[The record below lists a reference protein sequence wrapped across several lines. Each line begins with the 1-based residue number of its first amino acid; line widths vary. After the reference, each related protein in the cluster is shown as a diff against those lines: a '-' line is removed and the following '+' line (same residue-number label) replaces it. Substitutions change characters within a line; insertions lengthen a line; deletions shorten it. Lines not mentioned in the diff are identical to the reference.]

1 MASRAALELPLND
14 SELTEAWLRGFAATA
29 RTKKLTDT
37 EEAKQVTDLFL
48 SKAGMEALRQVSIM
62 AAPLVLEDTK
72 FEDIHNIIMEKMQPK
87 KRLVVAERTRFLA
100 TRQGVGENVRRYVQR
115 LREAAKF
122 CNFKDL
128 NAQAATQTA
137 EDELILMR
145 LVDGLV
151 NSTHRI
157 KLLEFMQSATTEP
170 SLDNC
175 VQFAQQ
181 LEMIQSYNSKQPGDT
196 DGGHMAE
203 ITVSHVDRN
212 KTNAIVKD
220 CKFCGKSHARGK
232 CPAFGKTCNK
242 CRKQN
247 HFSVVCRS
255 ATTSAKR
262 THEVEVSQQGET
274 EAPADFQVFSLG
286 STKRLLKKVTINEG
300 TVLMQLDSGSEA
312 TILPKN
318 LWESI
323 GQPKL
328 RPTKHRLRQF
338 DGSEIRTI
346 GQFEGL
352 VEMEKNYAI
361 ANIIVAECGKAHGLL
376 GTDVLSVDASSM
388 AINCNKVTNN
398 TNDTVGCLNDF
409 QARILLKDNALPS
422 YFEARPLPIHI
433 RPLVIRKLN
442 DMIEQG
448 ILEKVP
454 PGGSKWASP
463 MVIVRKPNGD
473 VRVCA
478 DFKVGV
484 NPKICSDSYPMP
496 NIETA
501 FSSLAGM
508 THFAKIDLEAA
519 YNQLELEEASR
530 EITTMNTPIGLL
542 RWKRLPFGI
551 KTASAQFQS
560 AIEKTIGEFPNSII
574 YQDDI
579 CLGARS
585 EAELSER
592 VHIVLKRLSD
602 AGMKVNE
609 SKSVLLAKEISFL
622 GYTISGEGVK
632 PDRRLVEK
640 IQAVCAPKDK
650 KDLDCFLG
658 LVNYFG
664 RYIKGFAEVTEPLHA
679 LRRKNVPFEWGVA
692 QQKAFEKLKAALS
705 VYPVV
710 QPFDAKKDTVLTT
723 DASEK
728 SISAIL
734 SQNDHPVMYLSRR
747 LSSAERNYS
756 NIEREAL
763 AIVWATSRAKHY
775 LLGKKFLLRSDHQ
788 PLEFIFHPQREL
800 PKVTS
805 ARIMRWALQ
814 LSAYEYDIL
823 YVKGESIPHVD
834 ALSRLNFS
842 DDAKEGK
849 GYQES
854 FVHWAETDVISMEE
868 LRRETSRDS
877 VLSGILRRV
886 SNDCWG
892 GCSVVERPFKSVRQC
907 LSVEGGILCRG
918 DLLVPPS
925 VLRPRM
931 IEAVHND
938 VHGGVTATR
947 NRLKLEAWWPGY
959 CDDVER
965 FVGKCARCNELKP
978 APQRHLHTWPEESEP
993 WARVHIDHGHV
1004 PNIGLILILVDAN
1017 SGWPEVVRVPD
1028 RRAETVKRVLRLI
1041 FARNGVPRTLVSD
1054 NAAEFTDSDLCAW
1067 LERIGCRPLK
1077 TPPYHPQSNGAAE
1090 RMVQTIKRGLKAFN
1104 KERSTFEAYMARL
1117 LLAYRSVPHAGRA
1130 QSPSAMMGRQLRSP
1144 ITTAFETDE
1153 CLWYRRPGQSP
1164 EAARFLMQSGHNS
1177 ALVVRGEEEAP
1188 ALAHLDQLRRRVET
1202 VAPGPATQNATREP
1216 FHTEA
1221 VVEQSHPGADE
1232 GNGAAPQERQ
1242 EPRRSSRPNK
1252 GIPPVRFGEDVVTS

>member
-181 LEMIQSYNSKQPGDT
+181 LEMIQSYHSKQPGDT

-388 AINCNKVTNN
+388 AINCN
-398 TNDTVGCLNDF
+398 
-409 QARILLKDNALPS
+409 
-422 YFEARPLPIHI
+422 
-433 RPLVIRKLN
+433 
-442 DMIEQG
+442 
-448 ILEKVP
+448 
-454 PGGSKWASP
+454 
-463 MVIVRKPNGD
+463 
-473 VRVCA
+473 
-478 DFKVGV
+478 
-484 NPKICSDSYPMP
+484 
-496 NIETA
+496 
-501 FSSLAGM
+501 
-508 THFAKIDLEAA
+508 
-519 YNQLELEEASR
+519 
-530 EITTMNTPIGLL
+530 
-542 RWKRLPFGI
+542 
-551 KTASAQFQS
+551 
-560 AIEKTIGEFPNSII
+560 
-574 YQDDI
+574 
-579 CLGARS
+579 
-585 EAELSER
+585 
-592 VHIVLKRLSD
+592 
-602 AGMKVNE
+602 
-609 SKSVLLAKEISFL
+609 
-622 GYTISGEGVK
+622 
-632 PDRRLVEK
+632 
-640 IQAVCAPKDK
+640 
-650 KDLDCFLG
+650 
-658 LVNYFG
+658 
-664 RYIKGFAEVTEPLHA
+664 
-679 LRRKNVPFEWGVA
+679 
-692 QQKAFEKLKAALS
+692 
-705 VYPVV
+705 
-710 QPFDAKKDTVLTT
+710 
-723 DASEK
+723 
-728 SISAIL
+728 
-734 SQNDHPVMYLSRR
+734 
-747 LSSAERNYS
+747 
-756 NIEREAL
+756 
-763 AIVWATSRAKHY
+763 
-775 LLGKKFLLRSDHQ
+775 
-788 PLEFIFHPQREL
+788 
-800 PKVTS
+800 
-805 ARIMRWALQ
+805 
-814 LSAYEYDIL
+814 
-823 YVKGESIPHVD
+823 
-834 ALSRLNFS
+834 
-842 DDAKEGK
+842 KEGK